1 MKSGYAPVC
10 RLLCGAVL
18 LSSVAGC
25 ATGREQAESECRYLY
40 PGMSM
45 QEVADHLGD
54 PHQVIRGE
62 PGSETVWVYRY
73 EGGPNTAAVVV
84 GVLLFVAIV
93 ALVVASKSGG
103 GFGGGVG
110 GGSDGP
116 PCQIRLRFAP
126 AGRLI
131 DFTTPLPIPAPAP
144 APAP

>member
-1 MKSGYAPVC
+1 MKPGYAPVS

-25 ATGREQAESECRYLY
+25 ATGREQAESECRTLY

-45 QEVADHLGD
+45 QEVADHLGN

-73 EGGPNTAAVVV
+73 EGGPNTVAVVV
-84 GVLLFVAIV
+84 GVLLFVALV

-103 GFGGGVG
+103 GFGGGGG

-116 PCQIRLRFAP
+116 PCQIQIRFDGE
-126 AGRLI
+126 GRLI
-131 DFTTPLPIPAPAP
+131 DVSPPLPVPLPAPAP
-144 APAP
+144 